1 MKKKN
6 ATTFKKTKT
15 EKKAPWTKEGLEP
28 TSRKV
33 KKKKKKNG
41 AHAAERSFVQEIG
54 KKCALIELP
63 WRWFDRYT
71 VKEKKRRKDNFGH
84 LCRLPTNGFRFSK
97 SSTIHWLKKNR
108 CHLKKK
114 PKCTWNSKLA
124 HGLKLHQRAVGRRPA
139 SASMAFRL
147 HHCHKSCRWLVA
159 YTDRE

>member
-1 MKKKN
+1 MKKKKRN
-6 ATTFKKTKT
+6 NIQKD
-15 EKKAPWTKEGLEP
+15 ENRKKAPWTKEGLEP

-33 KKKKKKNG
+33 KKKNG

-97 SSTIHWLKKNR
+97 SRTIHWLKKS
-108 CHLKKK
+108 LPPKK
-114 PKCTWNSKLA
+114 N
-124 HGLKLHQRAVGRRPA
+124 Q
-139 SASMAFRL
+139 SAREIQN
-147 HHCHKSCRWLVA
+147 WP
-159 YTDRE
+159 TD